1 VRRMM
6 SYRVSMGVSATPRR
20 WVLILILQRIT

>member
-1 VRRMM
+1 MM

-20 WVLILILQRIT
+20 WVLIPTLQRSARR